1 MVKKYIRNMIQIFS
15 MVFTCVLLV
24 NFLYGKVLTNSFVS
38 SVCFVALVSAV
49 LSIVF
54 YDIAPFT
61 KLNSILVQV
70 IYVFSIL
77 GAIDFILV
85 KEFGQQL
92 EMNALIGNLVLI
104 LIIYG
109 IVRWVAFTEDKKE
122 ADEIN
127 RVLKKMRGGK

>member
-1 MVKKYIRNMIQIFS
+1 MVKKYIKNMIQIFS

-24 NFLYGKVLTNSFVS
+24 NFLSGKVLTNSFVT

-70 IYVFSIL
+70 VYVCSIL

-92 EMNALIGNLVLI
+92 GMNALIGNLVLI

-109 IVRWVAFTEDKKE
+109 IVRWVAFTEDQKE